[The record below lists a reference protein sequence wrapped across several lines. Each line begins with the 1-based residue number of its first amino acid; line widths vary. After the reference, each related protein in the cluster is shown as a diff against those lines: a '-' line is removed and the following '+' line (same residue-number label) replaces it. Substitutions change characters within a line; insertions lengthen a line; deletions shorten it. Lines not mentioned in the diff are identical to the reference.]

1 MNSSIP
7 RRRLLRFAV
16 MATVAAPIASLMS
29 FKALADAPLISA
41 SDPTAAAVN
50 YVEDVTKAKA
60 AKPGSK
66 CASCAL
72 YQGAANSA
80 QGACALF
87 GGKQVKAAGWCS
99 AWAAKS

>member
-7 RRRLLRFAV
+7 RRQLLRLAA
-16 MATVAAPIASLMS
+16 MATVAAPVASLLS
-29 FKALADAPLISA
+29 FRALADTPLISA
-41 SDPTAAAVN
+41 SDPTAVAVN

-66 CASCAL
+66 CANCAL

-87 GGKQVKAAGWCS
+87 GGKQVRADGWCS